1 MQVFTHKLIYLRKEC
16 GYLQPK
22 NHFHLAWDL
31 NELHSCRSYT
41 YHEGRTEIYLK
52 LIVEKALIK
61 EKVQVNYGNNVQ
73 KSVGLGHVMYFF
85 RLRVHWFENKII
97 TDRIW
102 NGKSFRK
109 AKFCIGESFSNAK
122 FEFCFKFYSK
132 TITLTLVF
140 IRSYILPN
148 S

>member
-41 YHEGRTEIYLK
+41 YHEGRTEIYVK

-61 EKVQVNYGNNVQ
+61 EKVQVNYANNLQ

-97 TDRIW
+97 TDRLW

-109 AKFCIGESFSNAK
+109 AKFKFTTDYALANHFQMQNLNSVLSSTAK
-122 FEFCFKFYSK
+122 Q
-132 TITLTLVF
+132 LH
-140 IRSYILPN
+140 
-148 S
+148 